1 MSVDCVPDWPDA
13 AAGVELSPVVAAAVL
28 EELELVLAELETAAA
43 GAVLSAGAF
52 AVPEPFR
59 PASTVPLVEG
69 RGAGAGVSAAGVLA
83 TGCSE
88 VG

>member
-13 AAGVELSPVVAAAVL
+13 AAGVELSPVAAAAL

>member
-13 AAGVELSPVVAAAVL
+13 AAGVELSPVAAAAL

-69 RGAGAGVSAAGVLA
+69 RGAGAGVSVAGVLA